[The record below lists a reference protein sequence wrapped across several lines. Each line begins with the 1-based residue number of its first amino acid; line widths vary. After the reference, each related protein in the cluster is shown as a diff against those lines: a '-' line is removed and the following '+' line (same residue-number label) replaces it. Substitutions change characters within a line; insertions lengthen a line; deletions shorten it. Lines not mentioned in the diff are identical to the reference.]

1 MQQKTKDKH
10 LNENYQISKNELLNK
25 NFSGIVIHVLISNR
39 LRIIQFS
46 CQKCQNVLG
55 YPDLCE
61 KWLF

>member
-10 LNENYQISKNELLNK
+10 QNENCQISKNELLNK
-25 NFSGIVIHVLISNR
+25 NIVIYVLISNR
-39 LRIIQFS
+39 LRRIQFS

-55 YPDLCE
+55 YPDLCG

>member
-10 LNENYQISKNELLNK
+10 LNENSQISKNELLNK

-39 LRIIQFS
+39 LRRIQFS

-55 YPDLCE
+55 YPYLCE